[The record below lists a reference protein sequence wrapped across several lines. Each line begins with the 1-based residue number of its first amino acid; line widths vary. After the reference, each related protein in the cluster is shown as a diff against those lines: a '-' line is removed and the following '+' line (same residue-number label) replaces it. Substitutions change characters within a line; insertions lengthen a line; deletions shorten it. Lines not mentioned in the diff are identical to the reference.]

1 MKQIMWLVAFLVLA
15 DCGGVGLAQS
25 DAVVDQPLIAHA
37 ILVPSQQDSESPAE
51 ALDTQ
56 RERAALR
63 VFLKSLQER
72 IVPAAGAMPA
82 DKYRFAPTDGEFKGV
97 RTFGQQVKHL
107 AATNYIL
114 AAAALGEEPPSS
126 AGDENG
132 PEAVRTKAEVLEY
145 LRESFDSLSKAI
157 DVIGKRSV
165 PVRSSPIS
173 PLQGV
178 SATRLTLVVEALMHA
193 SNHYGQMVEYL
204 RMNGVVPPASRP

>member
-1 MKQIMWLVAFLVLA
+1 MGLVAFLVLA

-37 ILVPSQQDSESPAE
+37 ILVPSQQDSKSPAE

-56 RERAALR
+56 RERDALR

-114 AAAALGEEPPSS
+114 AAAALG
-126 AGDENG
+126 GRT
-132 PEAVRTKAEVLEY
+132 AVFRW
-145 LRESFDSLSKAI
+145 R
-157 DVIGKRSV
+157 
-165 PVRSSPIS
+165 
-173 PLQGV
+173 
-178 SATRLTLVVEALMHA
+178 
-193 SNHYGQMVEYL
+193 
-204 RMNGVVPPASRP
+204 

>member
-1 MKQIMWLVAFLVLA
+1 MKQIMGLVAFLVLA

-37 ILVPSQQDSESPAE
+37 ILVPSQQDSKSPAE

-56 RERAALR
+56 RERDALR

-114 AAAALGEEPPSS
+114 AAAALG
-126 AGDENG
+126 GRT
-132 PEAVRTKAEVLEY
+132 AVFRW
-145 LRESFDSLSKAI
+145 R
-157 DVIGKRSV
+157 
-165 PVRSSPIS
+165 
-173 PLQGV
+173 
-178 SATRLTLVVEALMHA
+178 
-193 SNHYGQMVEYL
+193 
-204 RMNGVVPPASRP
+204 